1 MAKRLSTEEKLT
13 HLADL
18 ATRPI
23 SDESMKELKKALAA
37 ANNLVV
43 AKAAKVAA
51 ECHLD
56 VLAQPLADAFT
67 RFIGKPA
74 KADQRC
80 FAKVALVEALDT
92 LDYRDYE
99 VFLKGVHHVQM
110 EPVYGGQEDTAAGLR
125 AKSAI
130 ALAKHEY
137 PDVFFELVPL
147 LTDAEPQPRI
157 AAIKALT
164 YLNEDKSELLLRLK
178 VLTGDDEPQVLSEC
192 FAGLMS
198 IAPQRSMPFVANYLT
213 ASDLLIVE
221 GAALALGE
229 SRDPQ
234 AFALL
239 RDLWED
245 TLDQELKKLLLLP
258 MALSRCDD
266 AFDFLLDVVAC
277 EYRDYAAAA
286 VKALRVYADSQ
297 EQCEKIQHV
306 VVARHD
312 RSVTEAYEN
321 EFGCL

>member
-1 MAKRLSTEEKLT
+1 MAKTLSIEEKLT
-13 HLADL
+13 RLGSLARHPLTEAD
-18 ATRPI
+18 I
-23 SDESMKELKKALAA
+23 KELRKALAA

-43 AKAAKVAA
+43 AKAAKVVAA
-51 ECHLD
+51 CHLETLTQQL
-56 VLAQPLADAFT
+56 VDAFE

-80 FAKVALVEALDT
+80 FAKVALVEALDA
-92 LDYRDYE
+92 LDYHDYE
-99 VFLKGVHHVQM
+99 VFLKGIHHVQM
-110 EPVYGGQEDTAAGLR
+110 EPVYGGQEDTAADLR

-130 ALAKHEY
+130 ALAKQEY
-137 PDVFFELVPL
+137 PGVFFELVPL
-147 LTDAEPQPRI
+147 LADPEPQPRI

-178 VLTGDDEPQVLSEC
+178 VLTGDDEPQISSEC

-213 ASDLLIVE
+213 ASDVLITE

-234 AFALL
+234 AFGLL
-239 RDLWED
+239 RDVWED

-266 AFDFLLDVVAC
+266 AFQFLLDVVAC
-277 EYRDYAAAA
+277 EYKDYAAAA
-286 VKALRVYADSQ
+286 VKALRVYADSE
-297 EQCEKIQHV
+297 EQREKIQHTV
-306 VVARHD
+306 TTRHD
-312 RSVTEAYEN
+312 LLVTEAYNN
-321 EFGCL
+321 EFGPL

>member
-1 MAKRLSTEEKLT
+1 MAKRLSTEEKLAQ
-13 HLADL
+13 LADL

-23 SDESMKELKKALAA
+23 SDESIEELTKALAA

-43 AKAAKVAA
+43 AKAAKAIA
-51 ECHLD
+51 ECQLD
-56 VLAQPLADAFT
+56 GLTQPLADAFN
-67 RFIGKPA
+67 RFIEKPA

-80 FAKVALVEALDT
+80 FAKVALVEALDA
-92 LDYRDYE
+92 LDYRDYG
-99 VFLKGVHHVQM
+99 VFLKGIHHVQM
-110 EPVYGGQEDTAAGLR
+110 EPVYGGQEDTAADLR

-147 LTDAEPQPRI
+147 LADPELQPRI

-178 VLTGDDEPQVLSEC
+178 ALTGDDEPQVLSEC

-198 IAPQRSMPFVANYLT
+198 IAPQRSMPFVAHYLT
-213 ASDLLIVE
+213 TPDLLVAE

-229 SRDPQ
+229 SRDSQ
-234 AFALL
+234 AFARL
-239 RDLWED
+239 RDVWED

-266 AFDFLLDVVAC
+266 AFGFLLDVVAS

-286 VKALRVYADSQ
+286 VKTLRVYADSE
-297 EQCEKIQHV
+297 EQRERIRHV
-306 VVARHD
+306 VATRQD
-312 RSVTEAYEN
+312 RLVTEAYKN
-321 EFGCL
+321 EFGLL